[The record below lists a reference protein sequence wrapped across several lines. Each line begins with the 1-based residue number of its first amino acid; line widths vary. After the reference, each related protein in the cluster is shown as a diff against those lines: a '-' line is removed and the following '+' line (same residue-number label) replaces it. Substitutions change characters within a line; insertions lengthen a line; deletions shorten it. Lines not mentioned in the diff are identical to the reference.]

1 MLSACVGFI
10 MLYSAAS
17 GSFEPWAIKQMIRF
31 GLGFVLM
38 LCVAL
43 TPIHFWLRN
52 AYFLYILCLIL
63 IVLVEI
69 VGTVGMGARRWIDLG
84 FVAVQPS
91 EFMKIII
98 VLALARYFYASQLG
112 DVKRLT
118 HLVIPLVLVSVP
130 VFFIIRQPD
139 LGTALLLIASGVII
153 FFLAGVRVRVFIF
166 SAIAGI
172 AAIIPVWKY
181 ILHDYQKARLMT
193 FLRPDQDLLGS
204 GYHVM
209 QSKIALGSGGVTGKG
224 FLAGSQSHLSF
235 LPEMHTDFIFTMLA
249 EEFGFIGGVVLLSLY
264 LSMVI
269 YGFVIALKCKNQ
281 FGRLISMGVMNVF
294 FLNYFVNI
302 AMVMGLLPVVGM
314 PLPLVSYGGTSLI
327 THMFGIGLVLCV
339 FVNRDINLRP
349 GSAEIIS

>member
-1 MLSACVGFI
+1 

-38 LCVAL
+38 LCVAV
-43 TPIHFWLRN
+43 TTIHFWLRN

-63 IVLVEI
+63 IVLVE
-69 VGTVGMGARRWIDLG
+69 VFGTVGMGARRWIDLG

-91 EFMKIII
+91 EFMKVII

-118 HLVIPLVLVSVP
+118 HLIIPLALIAVP

-139 LGTALLLIASGVII
+139 LGTALLLIASGIII
-153 FFLAGVRVRVFIF
+153 FFLAGVKLRVFVF
-166 SAIAGI
+166 SAIAGV

-209 QSKIALGSGGVTGKG
+209 QSKIALGSGGITGKG

-249 EEFGFIGGVVLLSLY
+249 EEFGFIGGVVLLLLY
-264 LSMVI
+264 LSIVI
-269 YGFVIALKCKNQ
+269 YGFVIALKCRNQ
-281 FGRLISMGVMNVF
+281 FGRLIGMGVMNVF